1 MTARISGRK
10 DNNMSEQIKVSNGT
24 KTYDLVDENGKV
36 LGQLTFNPSDTKIM
50 ERHAEVM
57 RQLQKMKEDFAKS
70 VRKSTIMEDLEEI
83 DKIVYEKIDYL
94 LNADV
99 SKTLFSVMG
108 PFSLLENGQFYV
120 EHVLDVLGKVIKK
133 DGNAKAKKINEK
145 IKKYTAK
152 YEK

>member
-24 KTYDLVDENGKV
+24 KTYDLVNEEGKV
-36 LGQLTFNPSDTKIM
+36 LGQLTFNPSDTNIL
-50 ERHAEVM
+50 ERHAEVI
-57 RQLQKMKEDFAKS
+57 RQLDKMKVDFSKS
-70 VRKSTIMEDLEEI
+70 VRKTTITEDLEEI
-83 DKIVYEKIDYL
+83 DRIVYEKIDYL

-108 PFSLLENGQFYV
+108 PFSLLANGQFYV
-120 EHVLDVLGKVIKK
+120 EHVLDVLGKVIQK
-133 DGNAKAKKINEK
+133 DGNAKAKKINDK

>member
-1 MTARISGRK
+1 
-10 DNNMSEQIKVSNGT
+10 MSEQIKVSNGR

-120 EHVLDVLGKVIKK
+120 EHVLDVLGKVIQK
-133 DGNAKAKKINEK
+133 DGNAKAKKINDK